1 MFPLANGETV
11 TRVRRTL
18 INDPFSGLPTKG
30 DWTTATRLEIEGVS
44 IQPSSTVEAV
54 NDTRAQTIT
63 QMSLYCETGADVL
76 PMDRIEA
83 RSGSWEVRGELQ
95 DYKSGFTGW
104 SPGSEFAI
112 EKVRE
117 T

>member
-11 TRVRRTL
+11 IRLRRTL
-18 INDPFSGLPTKG
+18 IEDTFSGLPTKG
-30 DWTTATRLEIEGVS
+30 DWTTANRLTLEGVS

-54 NDTRAQTIT
+54 NDSRAQVIT
-63 QMSLYCETGADVL
+63 QMSLYCETGSDVL

-83 RSGSWEVRGELQ
+83 ASALWEVQGEIQ
-95 DYKSGFTGW
+95 NHTSGFTGW
-104 SPGSEFAI
+104 SPGSEFGI
-112 EKVRE
+112 KKVLE